1 MAAEADVNLNH
12 STQQT
17 YEESS
22 SVKHKWLLATQT
34 STVPSQGGDLPP
46 HSFVSDRDTLQVFMG
61 SLGFSPAVLP
71 VGKSSGYR

>member
-1 MAAEADVNLNH
+1 MAADVNLNH
-12 STQQT
+12 STQT
-17 YEESS
+17 YEKSS
-22 SVKHKWLLATQT
+22 SVKQVASGYPNQHR
-34 STVPSQGGDLPP
+34 SQPRRGFTP